1 MSAART
7 ARRRLGAS
15 VTAVLAVTL
24 GAGLL
29 APPAGAAPVTA
40 PAAAP
45 QSPAAGITV
54 PNDLHLVSAG
64 TTGFLG
70 YRTVGDVPEYRWTS
84 HLDGT
89 SRVLGPG
96 AQFFGGRSDV
106 VVERKETQNRFALH
120 DMSVPGSAPVNLTY
134 GDSRYGLAG
143 VAGKSLVMSYRDH
156 NGVLDVL
163 LMSAPSAGST
173 SPTTRGVALPTDAR
187 LQRVAATTTDT
198 ALLQYARGTGSATT
212 YHLAVVDLATG
223 AVVETVSTG
232 TTQPRTGVFLSDTL
246 VSWITNPAGT
256 APQLVTVPR
265 GGGGSPSSV
274 PLGASPA
281 GTQLDLALL
290 GGWAAYTLKGGGV
303 ADRSS
308 VFHPL
313 TARSFGDDG
322 TVRLLDHVDSTAPA
336 PDGSLLVR
344 GGSLARGE
352 GVFRVAP
359 GADGKPVA
367 TLVAGTGT
375 PTRLD
380 LLSAGV
386 PAVADLDASGG
397 RATFTWDLTRPNASG
412 TVTLRHTATGRKA
425 VRSFSYQQLGAAS
438 RLTFDWD
445 GLVAANTGDPGGF
458 ASAGDY
464 TWELKAVPLNGIGPE
479 LSRTGTFEVVRKAGA
494 HDYTGNGSP
503 DLLARDSS
511 GRLFRDDTV
520 KVPSSSE
527 VYSAGRV
534 QIGTGWGIYD
544 RLEAVGDIAG
554 GPAPDL
560 VARDSAGVLWSYLGK
575 GDGTFAARTR
585 VGAGWKA
592 YDKITGG
599 SDLDGD
605 GRSDLVAT
613 DTSGVLW
620 YYRATGDW
628 RAPFAGRVRVGA
640 GWSGYNQITALGDVA
655 GTSRGDLVARDT
667 AGVLW
672 LFQGSGTGQFAARV
686 RIGAG
691 WGAFTHLV
699 GVGDAD
705 RDGRNDLYAVGPSG
719 SRLYAGTG
727 NAAAPFKPPAHSS
740 VNSDA
745 ARFDTVF

>member
-7 ARRRLGAS
+7 ARRRLGVS

-40 PAAAP
+40 PVGAP
-45 QSPAAGITV
+45 QAPSAGITV
-54 PNDLHLVSAG
+54 PDDVHLVSAG

-84 HLDGT
+84 YLDGT

-96 AQFFGGRSDV
+96 AVFSGGRSDT
-106 VVERKETQNRFALH
+106 VVEREETRSGFTLH
-120 DMSVPGSAPVNLTY
+120 DMSVPGSAPVSLNY

-143 VAGKSLVMSYRDH
+143 VAGKTLVMSYRDH

-163 LMSAPSAGST
+163 LMSAPSGWST
-173 SPTTRGVALPTDAR
+173 SPTTRDVALPVDAR
-187 LQRVAATTTDT
+187 IQRVAATTEDT
-198 ALLQYARGTGSATT
+198 ALLQYARGTGSETT
-212 YHLAVVDLATG
+212 HHLAVVDLATG
-223 AVVETVSTG
+223 RVVETVSTG

-246 VSWITNPAGT
+246 ISWIANPAGT
-256 APQLVTVPR
+256 SPQLVTVPR
-265 GGGGSPSSV
+265 GGGGPSSV

-281 GTQLDLALL
+281 GTQLDLALM
-290 GGWAAYTLKGGGV
+290 GDWAAYALKGGGGS
-303 ADRSS
+303 DRPS

-313 TARSFGDDG
+313 TARSLTGGG
-322 TVRLLDHVDSTAPA
+322 TLRLLDHVDSTAPA

-359 GADGKPVA
+359 GADGRPVA

-386 PAVADLDASGG
+386 PAVADLDANGG
-397 RATFTWDLTRPNASG
+397 RAVLTWDLSRSNASG

-425 VRSFSYQQLGAAS
+425 ERSFSYQQLGAAS
-438 RLTFDWD
+438 RLTFAWD
-445 GLVAANTGDPGGF
+445 GLVSANPGDLGGF
-458 ASAGDY
+458 APAGDY
-464 TWELKAVPLNGIGPE
+464 TWELKAVPLNGIGPQ
-479 LSRTGTFEVVRKAGA
+479 LTRTGTFKVARKTGA

-503 DLLARDSS
+503 DLLARDAS
-511 GRLFRDDTV
+511 GQLVRDDTV
-520 KVPSSSE
+520 KVAGSHE
-527 VYSAGRV
+527 VYSTGRV
-534 QIGTGWGIYD
+534 RIGVGWGIYD
-544 RLEAVGDIAG
+544 RLEAVGDVAG
-554 GPAPDL
+554 GTAPDL
-560 VARDSAGVLWSYLGK
+560 VARDSAGVLWSHLGK

-605 GRSDLVAT
+605 GRSDLLAT

-640 GWSGYNQITALGDVA
+640 GWGGYNQITALGDVA

-727 NAAAPFKPPAHSS
+727 NAAAPFQPPVYSS

>member
-1 MSAART
+1 MSTART
-7 ARRRLGAS
+7 TRRLLGAS
-15 VTAVLAVTL
+15 VTTVLAVTL

-29 APPAGAAPVTA
+29 VAPAGAAPVDA
-40 PAAAP
+40 PVGAA
-45 QSPAAGITV
+45 QSPAAAITV
-54 PNDLHLVSAG
+54 PNDIHLLSAG
-64 TTGFLG
+64 TTGFLS
-70 YRTVGDVPEYRWTS
+70 YRTVGDAPEYRWTS
-84 HLDGT
+84 YLDGT
-89 SRVLGPG
+89 SRVLGPR
-96 AQFFGGRSDV
+96 AAYFGGRSDV
-106 VVERKETQNRFALH
+106 VVERKETQSRYALH
-120 DMSVPGSAPVNLTY
+120 DMSVPGSAPVTLTY

-143 VAGKSLVMSYRDH
+143 VAGKTLVMSYRDH
-156 NGVLDVL
+156 NDVLDVL
-163 LMSAPSAGST
+163 LMSAPSGGST
-173 SPTTRGVALPTDAR
+173 SPTTRDVALPADAR
-187 LQRVAATTTDT
+187 LQRVAATTTDA
-198 ALLQYARGTGSATT
+198 ALLQYARGTGSETT

-223 AVVETVSTG
+223 TVAETVSTG
-232 TTQPRTGVFLSDTL
+232 TTQPRNGVFLSATEI
-246 VSWITNPAGT
+246 SWIANPTGT
-256 APQLVTVPR
+256 EPQVVTVPR

-274 PLGASPA
+274 SLGTSPA
-281 GTQLDLALL
+281 GTQLELALL
-290 GGWAAYTLKGGGV
+290 GGWAAFTQKGGG
-303 ADRSS
+303 ASDRSS

-313 TARSFGDDG
+313 SFRSLGDP
-322 TVRLLDHVDSTAPA
+322 RMRSLLDHVDSTAPA

-344 GGSLARGE
+344 GGSVREGE
-352 GVFRVAP
+352 GVYRIAL
-359 GADGKPVA
+359 GAGGPSA
-367 TLVAGTGT
+367 ELVARTGT

-380 LLSAGV
+380 LVSAGV
-386 PAVADLDASGG
+386 PAVADLDANGG
-397 RATFTWDLTRPNASG
+397 RATFTWDLTRSNASG
-412 TVTLRHTATGRKA
+412 TVTLRHKATGRKA
-425 VRSFSYQQLGAAS
+425 VRPFSYHQLGAAS

-445 GLVAANTGDPGGF
+445 GLVSANTGDVGGF
-458 ASAGDY
+458 APAGDY
-464 TWELKAVPLNGIGPE
+464 TWELKAAPLNGIGPD
-479 LSRTGTFEVVRKAGA
+479 LTRTGTFKVARKTGA

-520 KVPSSSE
+520 KAASSSE

-534 QIGTGWGIYD
+534 QVGTGWGIYD
-544 RLEAVGDIAG
+544 RLEAVGDLAG
-554 GPAPDL
+554 GTAADL
-560 VARDSAGVLWSYLGK
+560 VARDSAGVLWSFLGK

-585 VGAGWKA
+585 IGAGWKA

-599 SDLDGD
+599 SDLNGD
-605 GRSDLVAT
+605 GRSDVLAT

-628 RAPFAGRVRVGA
+628 RAPLAGRVRVGA
-640 GWSGYNQITALGDVA
+640 GWGGYNQITALGDVA
-655 GTSRGDLVARDT
+655 GTPRGDLVARDT

-719 SRLYAGTG
+719 SRLYAGNG
-727 NAAAPFKPPAHSS
+727 NAAAPFQPPAYSS